1 MAVTKTHPIKST
13 LKAAID
19 YICNS
24 EKTDGKLLV
33 SSYGCA
39 AETADIE
46 FAWTR
51 RHAIDKGTNL
61 GRHLIQAF
69 QPGEVTPEQ
78 AHEIGMELA
87 KEILGGKYE
96 FVLTTHIDKD
106 HVHNHLIFNAVSFA
120 DHKHYHSNKR
130 SYHYIRRTSDR
141 LCKEH
146 GLSVI
151 ILGQDKGKSYIE
163 HQATQNGT
171 SYKAKLKAAID
182 RLLPACSDLE
192 ELLRRLQR
200 EGYEIKRGKYI
211 SAREPDRERFTRLKT
226 LGVDYTE
233 EAIAARI
240 AGRSRPSRRPK
251 QRDGEISLLID
262 IQNNIKAQQ
271 SAGYRRWATI
281 ENLKRI
287 ADTSNFLTEHG
298 IGSYEE
304 LLDRCEAVSTSVA
317 RLKADLRDTGTRIDE
332 LALKMKHVGTYRQL
346 NQIDESYPHRY
357 TDGQLCLETDA
368 AIRICFLAGFDL
380 EIWMRDFVEPYYFS
394 YEYYQR
400 YGVFPFGERAHGIE
414 GVLQTYGEYFNEPD
428 YVKVFRLMEFIQFGQ
443 YRGHLPCPCGSGEK
457 TRSCHGKFIKKFF
470 ENSNLKIIVQ
480 RDYKT
485 IKEVLYAYYEQ
496 SRNTK
501 ATK

>member
-19 YICNS
+19 YICNP

-46 FAWTR
+46 FSWTR
-51 RHAIDKGTNL
+51 CHAIDKGTNL

-151 ILGQDKGKSYIE
+151 IPGQDKGKSYIE

-171 SYKAKLKAAID
+171 SYKAKLRAAID
-182 RLLPACSDLE
+182 RLLPGCHDLE
-192 ELLRRLQR
+192 ELLVRLQR
-200 EGYEIKRGKYI
+200 EGYELKRGKYI
-211 SAREPDRERFTRLKT
+211 SARAPGQERFTRLKT
-226 LGVDYTE
+226 LGADYAEDALT
-233 EAIAARI
+233 ARM
-240 AGRSRPSRRPK
+240 AGRARPSRQPK
-251 QRDGEISLLID
+251 QRGGRVSLLID

-271 SAGYRRWATI
+271 SAGYARWAKLQ
-281 ENLKRI
+281 NLKQAAKTI
-287 ADTSNFLTEHG
+287 NFLTEHG
-298 IGSYEE
+298 IEQYAELESKVAEISAANDEAAASLKDVEHRLGNMAVLIKNLTTYKQLRPVVLEYRKAKDKAALRREHESQLILYEAAAKAIKDAGITRLPDLAALKAEYRE
-304 LLDRCEAVSTSVA
+304 LDKQKA
-317 RLKADLRDTGTRIDE
+317 RL
-332 LALKMKHVGTYRQL
+332 
-346 NQIDESYPHRY
+346 
-357 TDGQLCLETDA
+357 
-368 AIRICFLAGFDL
+368 
-380 EIWMRDFVEPYYFS
+380 
-394 YEYYQR
+394 YEQ
-400 YGVFPFGERAHGIE
+400 
-414 GVLQTYGEYFNEPD
+414 YGE
-428 YVKVFRLMEFIQFGQ
+428 VKRELKEYGIIKQNVDSILRVT
-443 YRGHLPCPCGSGEK
+443 P
-457 TRSCHGKFIKKFF
+457 GK
-470 ENSNLKIIVQ
+470 
-480 RDYKT
+480 
-485 IKEVLYAYYEQ
+485 EQ
-496 SRNTK
+496 
-501 ATK
+501 AQEL

>member
-19 YICNS
+19 YICNP

-46 FAWTR
+46 FSWTR
-51 RHAIDKGTNL
+51 CHAIDKGTNL

-106 HVHNHLIFNAVSFA
+106 HVHNHLIFNAVSFT

-141 LCKEH
+141 ICKEH

-151 ILGQDKGKSYIE
+151 IPGQAKGKSYIE
-163 HQATQNGT
+163 HQAAQAGT

-182 RLLPACSDLE
+182 RLIPASADFEDL
-192 ELLRRLQR
+192 LLRLQR
-200 EGYEIKRGKYI
+200 EGYEIKRGKYV
-211 SAREPDRERFTRLKT
+211 SCRASDQERFTRMKT

-233 EAIAARI
+233 EAITARI
-240 AGRSRPSRRPK
+240 AGRSRPSRQPK
-251 QRDGEISLLID
+251 QRNGRISLLVD

-304 LLDRCEAVSTSVA
+304 LLDRCESASASVA
-317 RLKADLRDTGTRIDE
+317 QLKADLRDTGAKVDE
-332 LALKMKHVGTYRQL
+332 LTLKMKHVATYRQL
-346 NQIDESYPHRY
+346 KPIYDRYKASRDKEKFLRGHESEIILFEAAARECKRLGAVPLPATERMQAEMDELNARKAVLKADLQKAQCDERDY
-357 TDGQLCLETDA
+357 A
-368 AIRICFLAGFDL
+368 AIQRNVEDFLSPPQPEQERKKNVEL
-380 EIWMRDFVEPYYFS
+380 E
-394 YEYYQR
+394 
-400 YGVFPFGERAHGIE
+400 
-414 GVLQTYGEYFNEPD
+414 
-428 YVKVFRLMEFIQFGQ
+428 
-443 YRGHLPCPCGSGEK
+443 
-457 TRSCHGKFIKKFF
+457 
-470 ENSNLKIIVQ
+470 
-480 RDYKT
+480 
-485 IKEVLYAYYEQ
+485 
-496 SRNTK
+496 
-501 ATK
+501 

>member
-19 YICNS
+19 YICNPK
-24 EKTDGKLLV
+24 KTDGKLLV

-106 HVHNHLIFNAVSFA
+106 HVHNHLIFNAVSFT

-141 LCKEH
+141 ICKEH

-151 ILGQDKGKSYIE
+151 IPGQAKGKSYIE
-163 HQATQNGT
+163 HQAAQAGT

-182 RLLPACSDLE
+182 RLIPASADFEDL
-192 ELLRRLQR
+192 LLRLQR
-200 EGYEIKRGKYI
+200 EGYEIKRGKYV
-211 SAREPDRERFTRLKT
+211 SCRASDQERFTRMKT

-233 EAIAARI
+233 EAITARI
-240 AGRSRPSRRPK
+240 AGRSRPSRQPK
-251 QRDGEISLLID
+251 QRNGRISLLVD

-304 LLDRCEAVSTSVA
+304 LLDRCESASASVA
-317 RLKADLRDTGTRIDE
+317 QLKADLRDTGAKVDE
-332 LALKMKHVGTYRQL
+332 LTLKMKHVATYRQL
-346 NQIDESYPHRY
+346 KPIYDRYKASRDKEKFLRGHESEIILFEAAARECKRLGAVPLPATERMQAEMDELNARKAVLKADLQKAQCDERDY
-357 TDGQLCLETDA
+357 A
-368 AIRICFLAGFDL
+368 AIQRNVEDFLSPPQPEQERKKNVEL
-380 EIWMRDFVEPYYFS
+380 E
-394 YEYYQR
+394 
-400 YGVFPFGERAHGIE
+400 
-414 GVLQTYGEYFNEPD
+414 
-428 YVKVFRLMEFIQFGQ
+428 
-443 YRGHLPCPCGSGEK
+443 
-457 TRSCHGKFIKKFF
+457 
-470 ENSNLKIIVQ
+470 
-480 RDYKT
+480 
-485 IKEVLYAYYEQ
+485 
-496 SRNTK
+496 
-501 ATK
+501 

>member
-19 YICNS
+19 YICNP
-24 EKTDGKLLV
+24 EKTDGRLLV

-61 GRHLIQAF
+61 GRHLVQAF

-106 HVHNHLIFNAVSFA
+106 HVHNHLIFNAVSFT

-141 LCKEH
+141 ICKEH

-151 ILGQDKGKSYIE
+151 IPRQAKDKSYIE
-163 HQATQNGT
+163 HQAAQAGT

-182 RLLPACSDLE
+182 QLIPASADFEDLLL
-192 ELLRRLQR
+192 RLQR
-200 EGYEIKRGKYI
+200 EGYEIKRGKYV
-211 SAREPDRERFTRLKT
+211 SCRVSDQERFTRMKT

-233 EAIAARI
+233 EAITARI
-240 AGRSRPSRRPK
+240 AGRSRPSRQPK
-251 QRDGEISLLID
+251 QRDGRISLLID

-304 LLDRCEAVSTSVA
+304 LLDRCEAASASVA
-317 RLKADLRDTGTRIDE
+317 RLKADLRDTGAKIDE
-332 LALKMKHVGTYRQL
+332 LALKMKHVSTYRQL
-346 NQIDESYPHRY
+346 KPIYNRY
-357 TDGQLCLETDA
+357 KASRDKEK
-368 AIRICFLAGFDL
+368 FL
-380 EIWMRDFVEPYYFS
+380 
-394 YEYYQR
+394 
-400 YGVFPFGERAHGIE
+400 
-414 GVLQTYGEYFNEPD
+414 
-428 YVKVFRLMEFIQFGQ
+428 
-443 YRGHLPCPCGSGEK
+443 RGHESEIILFEAAARECKRLGAVPLPATERMQAEMDELNVRKAALKAELQKAQREEQDYAAMRRNVEDFLSTPQQEQE
-457 TRSCHGKFIKKFF
+457 RKKNV
-470 ENSNLKIIVQ
+470 EL
-480 RDYKT
+480 
-485 IKEVLYAYYEQ
+485 E
-496 SRNTK
+496 
-501 ATK
+501 

>member
-19 YICNS
+19 YICNPK
-24 EKTDGKLLV
+24 KTDGKLLV

-106 HVHNHLIFNAVSFA
+106 HVHNHLIFNAVSFT

-151 ILGQDKGKSYIE
+151 IPGQDKGKSYIE
-163 HQATQNGT
+163 HQAAQNGT

-211 SAREPDRERFTRLKT
+211 SARAPDQERFDLTFQLRKDRLHIRRDRLVSGDQPVHHIKEGFT
-226 LGVDYTE
+226 FLFFFCMQ
-233 EAIAARI
+233 I
-240 AGRSRPSRRPK
+240 AGIIHVRFLLSRFH
-251 QRDGEISLLID
+251 QVLL
-262 IQNNIKAQQ
+262 
-271 SAGYRRWATI
+271 S
-281 ENLKRI
+281 
-287 ADTSNFLTEHG
+287 
-298 IGSYEE
+298 
-304 LLDRCEAVSTSVA
+304 
-317 RLKADLRDTGTRIDE
+317 
-332 LALKMKHVGTYRQL
+332 
-346 NQIDESYPHRY
+346 
-357 TDGQLCLETDA
+357 
-368 AIRICFLAGFDL
+368 
-380 EIWMRDFVEPYYFS
+380 
-394 YEYYQR
+394 
-400 YGVFPFGERAHGIE
+400 
-414 GVLQTYGEYFNEPD
+414 
-428 YVKVFRLMEFIQFGQ
+428 
-443 YRGHLPCPCGSGEK
+443 
-457 TRSCHGKFIKKFF
+457 
-470 ENSNLKIIVQ
+470 
-480 RDYKT
+480 
-485 IKEVLYAYYEQ
+485 
-496 SRNTK
+496 
-501 ATK
+501 